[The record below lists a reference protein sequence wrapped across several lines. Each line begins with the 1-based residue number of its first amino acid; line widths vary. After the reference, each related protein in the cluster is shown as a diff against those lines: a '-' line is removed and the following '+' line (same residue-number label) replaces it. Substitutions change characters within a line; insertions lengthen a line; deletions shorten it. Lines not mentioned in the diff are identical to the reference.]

1 MVAPV
6 VKEGMTTR
14 GIYLPAGA
22 EWIDWSTGE
31 RIESGKMHYLQMPID
46 RLPIFVRVGAVIP
59 TQPTIQHTGEMS
71 KVNLTLNVI
80 MGIAPDKT
88 EWSEVFQDS
97 GEGYGY
103 RKNDFREI
111 KIEHKKGILR
121 ISRVGSFNGQ
131 KIKFIE
137 AVGIADKPKEI
148 RVDGKLAEKM
158 QFDAARKRLRIEVD
172 ENAREI
178 TLLP

>member
-1 MVAPV
+1 
-6 VKEGMTTR
+6 
-14 GIYLPAGA
+14 
-22 EWIDWSTGE
+22 
-31 RIESGKMHYLQMPID
+31 
-46 RLPIFVRVGAVIP
+46 
-59 TQPTIQHTGEMS
+59 MS

-88 EWSEVFQDS
+88 EGSEVFQDS

-158 QFDAARKRLRIEVD
+158 QFDAAKKRLRIEVD